1 MKKKQTDLPELI
13 YEILIKIV
21 YTCSKAKIFNT
32 SFRKKS
38 SNTTKVIPVKKPY
51 KMVHSTPWRL

>member
-13 YEILIKIV
+13 YEVLIKIV

-32 SFRKKS
+32 SSRKKS
-38 SNTTKVIPVKKPY
+38 SKTKVIPVKKPY

>member
-1 MKKKQTDLPELI
+1 MKKKETDLPELI

-32 SFRKKS
+32 KTR
-38 SNTTKVIPVKKPY
+38 NQTKVTPVKKSY
-51 KMVHSTPWRL
+51 KMVHSNPWRL